1 MTEGTNAN
9 NATNKVRVF
18 KPNDRSPNLPQATN
32 NKNEYIH
39 VLWKDRLNAYQTE
52 GLIWKINTAGRSEV
66 SFYEWQLQANK
77 NLSIV
82 HKKR

>member
-1 MTEGTNAN
+1 MKGNMTEGTNAN

-39 VLWKDRLNAYQTE
+39 VL
-52 GLIWKINTAGRSEV
+52 
-66 SFYEWQLQANK
+66 
-77 NLSIV
+77 
-82 HKKR
+82 